1 MRRGGGRATAKP
13 PPAVAS
19 AGLGA
24 LPGLAQPRG
33 LAGSP
38 GLTRGVQE
46 RPDLDLLGVKDTE
59 GDDGEELS
67 N

>member
-1 MRRGGGRATAKP
+1 MRRGGRATTKP

-24 LPGLAQPRG
+24 LPGLAQPRV

-38 GLTRGVQE
+38 GVTRGVQE
-46 RPDLDLLGVKDTE
+46 RPDLDLLRVKDAE
-59 GDDGEELS
+59 GDEGEELS

>member
-1 MRRGGGRATAKP
+1 MRRGGRATTKP

-19 AGLGA
+19 AGLGE
-24 LPGLAQPRG
+24 LPGLAQPRV
-33 LAGSP
+33 LARSP
-38 GLTRGVQE
+38 SVTRGVQE
-46 RPDLDLLGVKDTE
+46 GPDLDLLRVKDAE